1 MNRSR
6 NYTRYTYTADELA
19 EMARDDA
26 RQRMRDDALEA
37 QIESMIAAVHPAFEA
52 TARRLIETDGDC
64 SEEACIAFVLEQVTK
79 LGLRCVS
86 DAAPELR
93 AIYRDIQTRGG
104 DAYAAHKARLQQ
116 LAKAK

>member
-1 MNRSR
+1 MNRNR

-19 EMARDDA
+19 EMARDDV

-52 TARRLIETDGDC
+52 TARQLIETDGDC

-79 LGLRCVS
+79 LGRRVA
-86 DAAPELR
+86 DATKPELR
-93 AIYRDIQTRGG
+93 TIYRDIQTRGG
-104 DAYAAHKARLQQ
+104 AAYAAHKARLQQ